1 MSPIIRKCFI
11 LVSVAMLFG
20 LTAGDPLSAQASEVW
35 TETTEEDFAT
45 GLGVDTVNV
54 DIHTSP
60 GNIVLAPANENFAL
74 GKAAEDDDDRNDNS
88 PESIVDGDIST
99 YWSSQ
104 TPHCL
109 GVSLIIDLQ
118 AQRLIERVNILGG
131 TINPQLFRIRGYRIS
146 VSPDNSNWTLVAE
159 NSENLDSD
167 VFETIE
173 PVVTRYVRV
182 TISVINEVNWVVI
195 GDVEIYG
202 AGYASRG
209 AYRSEVKDFGALTN
223 FGQVSWI
230 EQLPQADMDITMQF
244 RSDSVTIDNDGGILE
259 DTLALANTGIIAG
272 SEVVTDESEMFLYN
286 RGIDYDI
293 DYQQGLLWRL
303 EETTSIDTA
312 ALIMVDYRLWSSW
325 SPEYSDAGGS
335 LFEITEPRRY
345 LQYQANLF
353 TSTTDTPV
361 LEEVSIVY
369 DTTPVAQRSLGAVI
383 PNEIPIMEESRL
395 TYRIRF
401 DFASGDLGIDTVIV
415 TTPSP
420 ARMEAVRWNEEPI
433 AEDRYTDLTDKH
445 FIKVGFDQ
453 TLAADDTAAL
463 EIDFSTTLFFSENAY
478 PSMVISRNSAG
489 NPQTVE
495 QSDSTW
501 TVTTVGIPEGTLV
514 SVEAKP
520 NPFSPNGDGL
530 FDETLISYFV
540 AKISYPQPLSIK
552 IFDLNGDLVRTLR
565 DRDDPAFFYEIAWDG
580 RDDDGDLVA
589 PGLYIYQVRLK
600 ADQGEE
606 AVTKTI
612 TVQY

>member
-1 MSPIIRKCFI
+1 
-11 LVSVAMLFG
+11 MLLG
-20 LTAGDPLSAQASEVW
+20 WVPVGPAEAQVSEVW
-35 TETTEEDFAT
+35 TETTEEDFAA
-45 GLGVDTVNV
+45 GIGVDTVNV

-60 GNIVLAPANENFAL
+60 GDIVLAPANENFAL
-74 GKAAEDDDDRNDNS
+74 DKAAEDDDDRTDNT
-88 PESIVDGDIST
+88 PGNVVDGDIST

-109 GVSLIIDLQ
+109 GVSLTLDLQ

-146 VSPDNSNWTLVAE
+146 VSPDNANWTTVAE
-159 NSENLDSD
+159 NSENLDAD

-173 PVVTRYVRV
+173 PVITRYVRV

-195 GDVEIYG
+195 GEIEVFG

-209 AYRSEVKDFGALTN
+209 SYISEVKDFGVLTN
-223 FGQVSWI
+223 FGQASWI
-230 EQLPQADMDITMQF
+230 ERLPETDMDITMQF
-244 RSDSVTIDNDGGILE
+244 RSDSVTVNNDGGILE

-293 DYQQGLLWRL
+293 DYDQGLLWRL
-303 EETTSIDTA
+303 EETTSIDSA
-312 ALIMVDYRLWSSW
+312 ALIMVDYGLWGSW
-325 SPEYSDAGGS
+325 SPETSDAEGS

-353 TSTTDTPV
+353 TSTTETPV
-361 LEEVSIVY
+361 LEEVSILY

-383 PNEIPIMEESRL
+383 PNEVPIMEESRL
-395 TYRIRF
+395 TYRIEF
-401 DFASGDLGIDTVIV
+401 DFASGDLGVDTVAIS
-415 TTPSP
+415 TPSP
-420 ARMEAVRWNEEPI
+420 ARLQAVRWNQEPL
-433 AEDRYTDLTDKH
+433 AEDRYADLTDEH

-453 TLAADDTAAL
+453 TLAADDSAAL

-478 PSMVISRNSAG
+478 PSMVISRSSAA

-495 QSDSTW
+495 QAESTW
-501 TVTTVGIPEGTLV
+501 TVTTAGIPEGTLV

-530 FDETLISYFV
+530 FDETVISYFV
-540 AKISYPQPLSIK
+540 AKIAYPQPLSIK
-552 IFDLNGDLVRTLR
+552 IFDLNGDVVRTLR
-565 DRDDPAFFYEIAWDG
+565 DRDDPAFFYQIAWDG
-580 RDDDGDLVA
+580 RDDDGDVVA

-606 AVTKTI
+606 VVTKTI

>member
-1 MSPIIRKCFI
+1 MSPMTKKCFTF
-11 LVSVAMLFG
+11 LSLAMLFG
-20 LTAGDPLSAQASEVW
+20 VILAGPAKAGISEVW

-45 GLGVDTVNV
+45 GIGVDTVNV

-60 GNIVLAPANENFAL
+60 GDIVLAPANENFAL
-74 GKAAEDDDDRNDNS
+74 GKMASDDDDRGDNL
-88 PESIVDGDIST
+88 PENVVDGDIST

-109 GVSLIIDLQ
+109 GVSLVIDLQ

-146 VSPDNSNWTLVAE
+146 ISPDNSNWTLVAE
-159 NSENLDSD
+159 NSENLDAD
-167 VFETIE
+167 VLETIE

-195 GDVEIYG
+195 GDIEVFG
-202 AGYASRG
+202 AGYASQG
-209 AYRSEVKDFGALTN
+209 AYRSEVRDFGVLTN

-230 EQLPQADMDITMQF
+230 EELPQTDMDITMQF

-272 SEVVTDESEMFLYN
+272 SEVVTDESEMLLYN

-293 DYQQGLLWRL
+293 DYQLGLLWRL
-303 EETTSIDTA
+303 EETTSIDSA

-325 SPEYSDAGGS
+325 SQQYSDAGGS

-353 TSTTDTPV
+353 TSTTETPV

-369 DTTPVAQRSLGAVI
+369 DTTPIAQRTLGAVI
-383 PNEIPIMEESRL
+383 PNQVPIMEESQL

-401 DFASGDLGIDTVIV
+401 DFASGDLGVDTVAV
-415 TTPSP
+415 STPSP
-420 ARMEAVRWNEEPI
+420 ARVEGVRWNQEVLS
-433 AEDRYTDLTDKH
+433 EDEYTDLTDKH
-445 FIKVGFDQ
+445 FIKLGFDQ

-463 EIDFSTTLFFSENAY
+463 EIDFLTTLFFSENAY
-478 PSMVISRNSAG
+478 PSLVISRNAAG

-495 QSDSTW
+495 QAESTW

-540 AKISYPQPLSIK
+540 AKIAYPQPLSIK
-552 IFDLNGDLVRTLR
+552 IFDLNGDLIRTLR
-565 DRDDPAFFYEIAWDG
+565 DQDDPAFFYEIAWDG

-606 AVTKTI
+606 VVTKTI